1 MAWDASWWWF
11 DSLRSLTTTT
21 ILSGVEGSWWFLLVC
36 AFGAEVIGTMAGFG
50 AATILTPVAVLF
62 MDIKTAIALV
72 AVFHLLGNASRLVF
86 FGRHV
91 RWKTWA
97 LFGLTGVLFSMAGAS
112 IAARLS
118 SSAIKAAFGLF
129 LLLYVGSALRASSAW
144 RLPQRPITLL
154 GGGAVSGFIAGLI
167 GTGGAI
173 RSACLLAFG
182 LPKAAY
188 IGTSA
193 AIALVVDATRLP
205 VYLMERFIPSSMMGL
220 IVGLVPAAFAGAWT
234 GRWLVRRVSAEAFRR
249 FVLLMLTLM
258 GCKLLWDG
266 W

>member
-1 MAWDASWWWF
+1 MAWDASWW
-11 DSLRSLTTTT
+11 L
-21 ILSGVEGSWWFLLVC
+21 LLVC

-91 RWKTWA
+91 RWKIWA
-97 LFGLTGVLFSMAGAS
+97 LFGFTGVLCSFFGAAL
-112 IAARLS
+112 AARMP
-118 SSAIKAAFGLF
+118 SSAIKAMFGLF
-129 LLLYVGSALRASSAW
+129 LLIYVGLSLRPSTRW
-144 RLPQRPITLL
+144 RWPDTTGTLL
-154 GGGAVSGFIAGLI
+154 GGGIASGFIAGLI

-173 RSACLLAFG
+173 RSACLLVFD
-182 LPKAAY
+182 LSKEVY

-205 VYLMERFIPSSMMGL
+205 VYLAERFIPHAMWSL
-220 IVGLVPAAFAGAWT
+220 VAGLVPAAFAGAWT
-234 GRWLVRRVSAEAFRR
+234 GQWLVRRVSASAFRR
-249 FVLLMLTLM
+249 FVLAMLTLM
-258 GCKLLWDG
+258 GVKLLWDG